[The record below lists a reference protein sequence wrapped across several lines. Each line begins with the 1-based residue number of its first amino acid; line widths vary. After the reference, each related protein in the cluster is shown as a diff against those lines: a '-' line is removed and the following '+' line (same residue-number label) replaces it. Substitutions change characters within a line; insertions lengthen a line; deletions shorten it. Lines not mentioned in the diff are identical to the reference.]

1 MLSHR
6 STIILA
12 VGAALLSII
21 FMRQLRELKVISY
34 IFILTMIIFL
44 CLLFAELQV
53 GGGDITTTPDDL
65 TVSYDYH
72 MVTAFSIIVFAY
84 NIQFM
89 VFPAYTELRN
99 RSNFRFAQA
108 SIQSILIETFMY
120 VAIGLIAILMFGPDA
135 VKPDILE
142 NMALRD
148 GAISLSIRGIF
159 CLVLIFDIP
168 FIFFVTKE
176 QSLVL
181 HDEFVNQGFSK
192 LTDKALSE
200 SKLKE
205 DSLHY

>member
-1 MLSHR
+1 M
-6 STIILA
+6 
-12 VGAALLSII
+12 V
-21 FMRQLRELKVISY
+21 SY
-34 IFILTMIIFL
+34 VFILTMIVFL
-44 CLLFAELQV
+44 CLLFAELHV
-53 GGGDITTTPDDL
+53 GGGEVSIAPDDL
-65 TVSYDYH
+65 TMSNDYH
-72 MVTAFSIIVFAY
+72 VVTAFSIIVFAY
-84 NIQFM
+84 NIQFL

-120 VAIGLIAILMFGPDA
+120 VAIGMMAILMFGPDE

-142 NMALRD
+142 NMALRS

-159 CLVLIFDIP
+159 CLVLILDIP
-168 FIFFVTKE
+168 FIFFATKE

-181 HDEFVNQGFSK
+181 HDEIVNQSFSR

-205 DSLHY
+205 DPSY